1 MLYSIIPFV
10 IRDLNIERSQR
21 YIARKLFTNNSSRL
35 PHNSCPL
42 CTPAGRKQV
51 YKSGGTD
58 QSESSN
64 QTIYSRLTCST
75 LYLFVSQS
83 DFILFIFFSG
93 WKLHIDDY
101 VSSSR
106 SNSFVKH
113 NTNIPFLLINRT
125 YIVYFRFV
133 SLHAKLEPEAIR
145 NIFHEN

>member
-10 IRDLNIERSQR
+10 TRDLNIERSQR
-21 YIARKLFTNNSSRL
+21 YTARKLFTNNSSRL

-75 LYLFVSQS
+75 LYLFCVTIGFYSLS
-83 DFILFIFFSG
+83 FLVAENSTLMIMSVRVIRTALSNTIPIFLF
-93 WKLHIDDY
+93 Y
-101 VSSSR
+101 
-106 SNSFVKH
+106 
-113 NTNIPFLLINRT
+113 LLLLKAPSE
-125 YIVYFRFV
+125 YKYLY
-133 SLHAKLEPEAIR
+133 S
-145 NIFHEN
+145 

>member
-21 YIARKLFTNNSSRL
+21 YTARKLFTNNSSRL

-83 DFILFIFFSG
+83 DFTVNLFWWLKTPHWWLCQFES
-93 WKLHIDDY
+93 Y
-101 VSSSR
+101 T
-106 SNSFVKH
+106 NN
-113 NTNIPFLLINRT
+113 NTNIPFLLINST
-125 YIVYFRFV
+125 YIVYFRFG
-133 SLHAKLEPEAIR
+133 SLHAKLELEAIR